1 MENTNEMKI
10 IFDSRPE
17 NEGLARVAAAAF
29 CTQLNPNSGGSGRSE
44 NCCVRG
50 CDKLYYSCL

>member
-17 NEGLARVAAAAF
+17 NEGWQELRR
-29 CTQLNPNSGGSGRSE
+29 QLSAHS
-44 NCCVRG
+44 
-50 CDKLYYSCL
+50 

>member
-17 NEGLARVAAAAF
+17 NEGAGKSCGGSFLHTAESY
-29 CTQLNPNSGGSGRSE
+29 SGGSGRSE
-44 NCCVRG
+44 
-50 CDKLYYSCL
+50 KLLCQRL

>member
-17 NEGLARVAAAAF
+17 NEGLARVAALSAH
-29 CTQLNPNSGGSGRSE
+29 S
-44 NCCVRG
+44 
-50 CDKLYYSCL
+50 

>member
-17 NEGLARVAAAAF
+17 NEGLARVAA
-29 CTQLNPNSGGSGRSE
+29 GGFFHKP
-44 NCCVRG
+44 
-50 CDKLYYSCL
+50 DM